1 MCLCTRVSSAN
12 FPRMESKTASSR
24 SLIKM
29 MKSMGPRTEPWGTP
43 LMKVTFDSVTGK
55 LVQENLMIHF
65 VEGFCVIKVDNITVV
80 AFLEI

>member
-1 MCLCTRVSSAN
+1 
-12 FPRMESKTASSR
+12 
-24 SLIKM
+24 
-29 MKSMGPRTEPWGTP
+29 MGPRTEPWGTP
-43 LMKVTFDSVTGK
+43 LTSKEGVLTVYTDRLEPVSEEIFDPVVEVTFDSITGE